1 MPDSGSIP
9 PEPPRMAELLDIA
22 ARLFHEKGYRATSLA
37 EIGDALGM
45 NKASLYYYVKSKDD
59 LLGRVIFR
67 ASQRLRTLA
76 EGIASDTSDPRLALA
91 RLVETHCRTILDHPH
106 EFGTVIFQR
115 RYFSAD
121 ILPEI
126 SDRER
131 IYFDA
136 VKGLIER
143 GSAAGVFHPVDAGAA
158 AQITLDAMN
167 GVLRWYRDSGRLS
180 RSDAIGQTVEF
191 VERALIRTP
200 V

>member
-1 MPDSGSIP
+1 
-9 PEPPRMAELLDIA
+9 MAELLDIA

-45 NKASLYYYVKSKDD
+45 NKASLYYYVTSKDD

-76 EGIASDTSDPRLALA
+76 EGIPSDKSDPRMALT

-115 RYFSAD
+115 RYISAD

-131 IYFDA
+131 VYFDA

-143 GSAAGVFHPVDAGAA
+143 GSAAGVFHAVDAGAA

-180 RSDAIGQTVEF
+180 RGDAIGQTVEF
-191 VERALIRTP
+191 VERALVRTSA
-200 V
+200 